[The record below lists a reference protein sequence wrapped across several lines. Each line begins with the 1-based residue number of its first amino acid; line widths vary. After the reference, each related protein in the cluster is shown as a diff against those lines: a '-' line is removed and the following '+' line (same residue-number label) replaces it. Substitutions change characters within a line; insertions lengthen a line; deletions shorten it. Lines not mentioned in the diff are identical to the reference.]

1 MIDFTKLLPS
11 MKSGQEL
18 ISALSI
24 IPKYDESICE
34 QDQTVRL
41 VALSDLYQIYIPSR
55 DMRTIKQY
63 SNNLIVGFWAVLIH
77 LRLSEHLALGNL
89 LLSVDPFL

>member
-41 VALSDLYQIYIPSR
+41 VALSASLYAEKR
-55 DMRTIKQY
+55 NTD
-63 SNNLIVGFWAVLIH
+63 
-77 LRLSEHLALGNL
+77 GNKAEI
-89 LLSVDPFL
+89 

>member
-18 ISALSI
+18 IAELSI

-34 QDQTVRL
+34 QDQTARL
-41 VALSDLYQIYIPSR
+41 ITLSDLYQIYIPSQ
-55 DMRTIKQY
+55 MSLEI
-63 SNNLIVGFWAVLIH
+63 S
-77 LRLSEHLALGNL
+77 
-89 LLSVDPFL
+89 